1 MRTKKYDNYFQK
13 LMTATECLD
22 VNEMEK
28 YISKTTLGDKT
39 LLKKQIE
46 KVNFLIEE
54 RFHCYGVITEED
66 DVEAFKKGYFDLGKI
81 SLTLIEIQKKIEKFK
96 IETDSSMGIR
106 ISKDWNDPLFL
117 LQDLLQLENTNLI
130 TYQSLLQKR
139 LSESYDKIIKPKEPK
154 KTRRIIE
161 AKIPET
167 PNDIIGLKDVCEML
181 NLSESKIYHLTCQRE
196 IPHYKLDKSKKGRL
210 FFSRSEIE
218 NWLKQKRIGTT
229 DEFCNQFYSK

>member
-1 MRTKKYDNYFQK
+1 M
-13 LMTATECLD
+13 
-22 VNEMEK
+22 
-28 YISKTTLGDKT
+28 
-39 LLKKQIE
+39 
-46 KVNFLIEE
+46 
-54 RFHCYGVITEED
+54 
-66 DVEAFKKGYFDLGKI
+66 
-81 SLTLIEIQKKIEKFK
+81 TLIEIQKKIEKFK
-96 IETDSSMGIR
+96 IESDSSMGIR

-130 TYQSLLQKR
+130 TYQSLLQ
-139 LSESYDKIIKPKEPK
+139 IIKPKEPK

-229 DEFCNQFYSK
+229 DEFCNQFS